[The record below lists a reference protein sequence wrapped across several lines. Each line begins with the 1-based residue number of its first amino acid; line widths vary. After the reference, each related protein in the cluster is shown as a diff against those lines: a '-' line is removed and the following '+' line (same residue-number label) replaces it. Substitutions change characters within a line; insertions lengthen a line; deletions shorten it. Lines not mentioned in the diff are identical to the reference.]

1 MDFTKNHCFLLWL
14 VFYFSSLE
22 EKQGLYLFFFSFWSP
37 WKHQK
42 TKSFL
47 IFSGGIERECWE
59 EMGLKNSDSS
69 QILSKKCHHKFTGDY
84 IAGIYLF
91 KVKSKHKSNV
101 WNLFK
106 VKNEDTRATSM
117 TLFWYIY
124 KLWTI
129 FNYCSSVSIADF
141 KRVNAGCIRSTTDLS
156 KFLILYN
163 TLRKLQQVST
173 FTKASMLKAPL
184 NKKLQS
190 FYSWW
195 RHIMQALH
203 RE

>member
-1 MDFTKNHCFLLWL
+1 MLGRN
-14 VFYFSSLE
+14 
-22 EKQGLYLFFFSFWSP
+22 
-37 WKHQK
+37 
-42 TKSFL
+42 
-47 IFSGGIERECWE
+47 
-59 EMGLKNSDSS
+59 GLKKQWFEPNLKQKVSS
-69 QILSKKCHHKFTGDY
+69 QIYRRLHSWH
-84 IAGIYLF
+84 LLVQ
-91 KVKSKHKSNV
+91 VKSKHKSNV

-184 NKKLQS
+184 NKKL
-190 FYSWW
+190 
-195 RHIMQALH
+195 
-203 RE
+203 

>member
-1 MDFTKNHCFLLWL
+1 MLVLLRQSLSLPDHSTAAWIVIIESHFCYWLSFHFPKMDFTKNHCFLLWL

-47 IFSGGIERECWE
+47 IFSGGIERKYWE

-69 QILSKKCHHKFTGDY
+69 KILSKKCHRKFTGNY

-91 KVKSKHKSNV
+91 KVNNANTKAMCEICSTS
-101 WNLFK
+101 
-106 VKNEDTRATSM
+106 KNEDTRATSM

-124 KLWTI
+124 
-129 FNYCSSVSIADF
+129 
-141 KRVNAGCIRSTTDLS
+141 
-156 KFLILYN
+156 
-163 TLRKLQQVST
+163 
-173 FTKASMLKAPL
+173 
-184 NKKLQS
+184 
-190 FYSWW
+190 
-195 RHIMQALH
+195 
-203 RE
+203 